1 MVQPILL
8 YASPVWGINYLEEL
22 DTVQQHFL
30 KRLFKLPRHTPMYF
44 VRLENNRI
52 HTQLQVIKYTLNY
65 WLHIMS
71 KKDGTL
77 LRDSY
82 EALRRYSTFGS
93 PSSKYNWTLK
103 LQEILS
109 EVNMSHVWESQ
120 SREIVKEN
128 INVILDKYKEK
139 LIQSDINKTNSSSSL
154 PHYKNIMDTNPHTYL
169 NINLPLQV
177 TSIIMQIRLNFDRI
191 TINNKSITFNAW
203 FNQNNSSCTNCN
215 SNSIEDIN
223 HFLFNCSFYDNIR
236 KKYNIQEENFV
247 NIDFYRGLTT
257 TQGFTIYNYINE
269 CFKLRYIE
277 PHT

>member
-1 MVQPILL
+1 
-8 YASPVWGINYLEEL
+8 
-22 DTVQQHFL
+22 
-30 KRLFKLPRHTPMYF
+30 
-44 VRLENNRI
+44 
-52 HTQLQVIKYTLNY
+52 
-65 WLHIMS
+65 
-71 KKDGTL
+71 
-77 LRDSY
+77 
-82 EALRRYSTFGS
+82 
-93 PSSKYNWTLK
+93 
-103 LQEILS
+103 
-109 EVNMSHVWESQ
+109 
-120 SREIVKEN
+120 
-128 INVILDKYKEK
+128 
-139 LIQSDINKTNSSSSL
+139 
-154 PHYKNIMDTNPHTYL
+154 MDTNPHTYL

-223 HFLFNCSFYDNIR
+223 HFLFDCSFYDNIR

-257 TQGFTIYNYINE
+257 TQGFAIYNYINE